1 MELVKAKKLLEG
13 GKYTCVLCCGDEFYT
28 STLRGVAPL
37 LAWLDSNELPKHF
50 SAADKAV
57 GKAPACI
64 YVLLGAK
71 AVYANIMTTPAIG
84 IFDRYG
90 IKHECAIEVPMIRN
104 RTDTDFCP
112 VELAVKD
119 CTELWDV
126 VEAARKC
133 LSEMN
138 KK

>member
-1 MELVKAKKLLEG
+1 MELEKAKKLLEG
-13 GKYTCVLCCGDEFYT
+13 GKYTCVLCCGDEVYT

-37 LAWLDSNELPKHF
+37 LAWLDSGELPRGF

-64 YVLLGAK
+64 YALLGAK
-71 AVYANIMTTPAIG
+71 AVYANIMTTAAIE
-84 IFDRYG
+84 IFDRCG
-90 IKHECAIEVPMIRN
+90 IKHECALEVPVIRN
-104 RTDTDFCP
+104 RANTDFCP
-112 VELAVKD
+112 VELAVKE
-119 CTELWDV
+119 CTELWNV